1 MISRF
6 PKIAY
11 SDLSARQKENFNFQ
25 KISAVLADY
34 GFATI
39 RLSDDWNGADFLALH
54 RDGETLKVQL
64 KGRLTLSTKYRDK
77 DLWVAAPHGGG
88 WFVYP
93 HDDAIPLV
101 EQVAPFLASESW
113 QSDGQYTWGSPSK
126 ALLQTLS
133 AYYIQGSA
141 SAP

>member
-6 PKIAY
+6 PKVAY

-54 RDGETLKVQL
+54 RDGETLKIQL
-64 KGRLTLSTKYRDK
+64 KGRLTPSTK
-77 DLWVAAPHGGG
+77 G
-88 WFVYP
+88 FYP
-93 HDDAIPLV
+93 DFAD
-101 EQVAPFLASESW
+101 S
-113 QSDGQYTWGSPSK
+113 
-126 ALLQTLS
+126 
-133 AYYIQGSA
+133 
-141 SAP
+141 